1 MGTILIVDDEAD
13 TRDFLTIMF
22 TRAGYAVI
30 QAKDGLDGLAK
41 MREHHPD
48 LILSDITMPKLDGI
62 EMVRRLRQMPEF
74 SHVPVLVMS
83 AYGMNKL
90 SEATAAGADHT
101 LLKPVNFASLIETV
115 RNTIG

>member
-1 MGTILIVDDEAD
+1 MV
-13 TRDFLTIMF
+13 
-22 TRAGYAVI
+22 
-30 QAKDGLDGLAK
+30 QANDGLDGLDK
-41 MREHHPD
+41 IREHHPD
-48 LILSDITMPKLDGI
+48 LILSDITMPNLDGI

-74 SHVPVLVMS
+74 HHVPILVMS

-115 RNTIG
+115 RDIIG